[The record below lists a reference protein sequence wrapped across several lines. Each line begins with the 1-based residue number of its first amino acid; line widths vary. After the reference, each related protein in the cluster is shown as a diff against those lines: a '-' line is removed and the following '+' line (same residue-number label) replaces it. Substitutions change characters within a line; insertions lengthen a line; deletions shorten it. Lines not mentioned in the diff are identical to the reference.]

1 MDVVDFAKSLY
12 KHLDEREQDL
22 TDYLSAGGASSFENY
37 KQIVGEIQGIAYARS
52 EIRALLENTH
62 EDVEDTLRTRS
73 R

>member
-1 MDVVDFAKSLY
+1 MDVVDFAKHLY

-22 TDYLSAGGASSFENY
+22 TDYLSTGGATSFEHY

-52 EIRALLENTH
+52 EIRSLLEKTH
-62 EDVEDTLRTRS
+62 EDVEDTLRTRP